1 MEQGAQIQPKTFL
14 DSICESVTGIKKIY
28 ISDIQGSILAESS
41 GPQKES
47 DITLVRSFPKYFDR
61 LGKLGFGESQSMVI
75 EGEDCSVVL
84 ISSSPLY
91 LAFICEETANF
102 ALVQSLP
109 DDMREFLG
117 QPLEMRNF
125 LEQIKASTN

>member
-1 MEQGAQIQPKTFL
+1 M
-14 DSICESVTGIKKIY
+14 DSICESVTGVKKIY

-41 GPQKES
+41 GPQNEF
-47 DITLVRSFPKYFDR
+47 DITLVRSFPQYFDR
-61 LGKLGFGESQSMVI
+61 LGKLEFGESQSMVI
-75 EGEDCSVVL
+75 EGENYSAVL

-102 ALVQSLP
+102 ALIQSLP

-125 LEQIKASTN
+125 LDQIKSSTN